1 MVKSLIKLLAIET
14 SLTIKSRA
22 KPELYFSETTNLSN
36 FTSVV
41 LFLPVAPLI
50 IFKKF
55 SGSIPKDRA
64 VANASKLAIKPAA
77 DT

>member
-1 MVKSLIKLLAIET
+1 MET

-22 KPELYFSETTNLSN
+22 KPELNFSETTNLSN

-50 IFKKF
+50 IFRKF
-55 SGSIPKDRA
+55 SALIPNDLA

-77 DT
+77 ET